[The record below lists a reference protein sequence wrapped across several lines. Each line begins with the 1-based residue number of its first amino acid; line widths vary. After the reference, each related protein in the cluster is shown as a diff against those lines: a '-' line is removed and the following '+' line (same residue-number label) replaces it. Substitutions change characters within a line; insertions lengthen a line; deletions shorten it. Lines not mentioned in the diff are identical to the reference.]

1 MKIGMK
7 APTLRVPCMFN
18 NQFSFLPF
26 FNFQKSQF
34 ALCCLS
40 DLKETDAWFL
50 EAQAL
55 EFKQSGS
62 ALVIL
67 VSNDNSL
74 GHDWGRPPQDFGI
87 PFFIDPINRL
97 KKSLHLAR
105 SLRPNRCETL
115 IFDQDTR
122 LQFRLIHDLSL
133 KGISS
138 VLDIIQS
145 EFVQNSAEQP
155 ARSNRNSH
163 RTLLQSADSQTAITI
178 TA

>member
-7 APTLRVPCMFN
+7 APTLRVPCIFN
-18 NQFSFLPF
+18 NTFSFLPF
-26 FNFQKSQF
+26 CNFQQSQF

-40 DLKETDAWFL
+40 HLKETDAWFL
-50 EAQAL
+50 EAQAQ
-55 EFKQSGS
+55 EFTKSGS

-67 VSNDNSL
+67 VSDDTVL
-74 GHDWGRPPQDFGI
+74 GQDWGRPPQDFGI

-97 KKSLHLAR
+97 KKSLRLAR
-105 SLRPNRCETL
+105 SLRPHRCETL

-138 VLDIIQS
+138 VLDIIES
-145 EFVQNSAEQP
+145 DFEQHSP
-155 ARSNRNSH
+155 ELPHMSNGDAH
-163 RTLLQSADSQTAITI
+163 RALQSADSQIEIKVTA
-178 TA
+178 

>member
-7 APTLRVPCMFN
+7 APSLRVPCIFN

-26 FNFQKSQF
+26 FNFQKTQF

-40 DLKETDAWFL
+40 NLKETDAWFL
-50 EAQAL
+50 EAQAQ
-55 EFKQSGS
+55 EFKQAGS

-67 VSNDNSL
+67 VSNDTVL
-74 GHDWGRPPQDFGI
+74 GQDWGRPPQDFGI

-97 KKSLHLAR
+97 QKSLRLAR
-105 SLRPNRCETL
+105 SLRLNRCETL

-138 VLDIIQS
+138 VLDIIES
-145 EFVQNSAEQP
+145 DFVQNSAAQSKQ
-155 ARSNRNSH
+155 SNNILH
-163 RTLLQSADSQTAITI
+163 RDLLESADSKTAIT
-178 TA
+178 A

>member
-7 APTLRVPCMFN
+7 APTLRIPCIFN
-18 NQFSFLPF
+18 NTLSILPF
-26 FNFQKSQF
+26 FIFQQYQF

-50 EAQAL
+50 EAQAQ
-55 EFKQSGS
+55 EFTQSGS

-67 VSNDNSL
+67 VSNDTVL
-74 GHDWGRPPQDFGI
+74 GQDWGRPPQDFGI
-87 PFFIDPINRL
+87 PFFIAPINRL
-97 KKSLHLAR
+97 KKSLRLEK

-133 KGISS
+133 KGMSS
-138 VLDIIQS
+138 VLDIIES
-145 EFVQNSAEQP
+145 DFEQNSAAQTLP
-155 ARSNRNSH
+155 SNKDSH
-163 RTLLQSADSQTAITI
+163 RALQSADFQREIKVTA
-178 TA
+178 

>member
-7 APTLRVPCMFN
+7 APTLRVPCIFN
-18 NQFSFLPF
+18 NTFSFIPF
-26 FNFQKSQF
+26 FNFQHSQF

-40 DLKETDAWFL
+40 HLKETDAWFL
-50 EAQAL
+50 ESQAQ
-55 EFKQSGS
+55 EFTKSGS

-67 VSNDNSL
+67 VSYDAVL
-74 GHDWGRPPQDFGI
+74 GQDWGRHPQDFDV

-97 KKSLHLAR
+97 KKSLRLAK

-138 VLDIIQS
+138 VLDII
-145 EFVQNSAEQP
+145 ECDFEQNSPEQP
-155 ARSNRNSH
+155 QTSHRNSH
-163 RTLLQSADSQTAITI
+163 QALQSADSHIDIKI

>member
-7 APTLRVPCMFN
+7 APTLRVPCIFN

-26 FNFQKSQF
+26 VNFQKSQF

-50 EAQAL
+50 EAQAQ

-62 ALVIL
+62 ALAIL
-67 VSNDNSL
+67 VSNDTVL
-74 GHDWGRPPQDFGI
+74 GQDWGRPPQDFGI

-115 IFDQDTR
+115 IFDQNTR

-133 KGISS
+133 KGVGS

-145 EFVQNSAEQP
+145 EFVQNSVEQSEI
-155 ARSNRNSH
+155 SNRNSH
-163 RTLLQSADSQTAITI
+163 LTLLQSTDSQTEITI